1 MRSLLSIGSTCPQ
14 SCASWDDDALVL
26 GLEAG
31 NERAFTEIYERYWQ
45 RLYALAHRKL
55 KASADA
61 EEVVQDVFVNL
72 WHKRSTARIYKLDA
86 YLFAAAKYKIIDCL
100 RARMTHSGYIAYAA
114 PHSRL
119 ADRSMEG
126 ELGAIDLSGALAASV
141 GHLPE
146 NTQTVFRLSR
156 EEYQS
161 VPEIAVRLNLAP
173 KTVEYHLT
181 RSLRFLRARLREF
194 LLFPFILAQVI
205 FEHKTFIINYL
216 Y

>member
-1 MRSLLSIGSTCPQ
+1 MRVVSSIGSTHPQ
-14 SCASWDDDALVL
+14 SCAAWDDDALVL

-55 KASADA
+55 NASTDA
-61 EEVVQDVFVNL
+61 EEVVQDVFVTL
-72 WHKRSTARIYKLDA
+72 WHKRSTARIARLEV

-100 RARMTHSGYIAYAA
+100 RARMAHSGYIAKTTPY
-114 PHSRL
+114 SRSD
-119 ADRSMEG
+119 DRSTEE
-126 ELGAIDLSGALAASV
+126 ELDASDLSGALAASV
-141 GHLPE
+141 GVLPE

-156 EEYQS
+156 EAYQS

-181 RSLRFLRARLREF
+181 RSLRFLRARLKDF
-194 LLFPFILAQVI
+194 LLFPIILAQLL
-205 FEHKTFIINYL
+205 F
-216 Y
+216 

>member
-1 MRSLLSIGSTCPQ
+1 MTGLSSIGSTCPQ
-14 SCASWDDDALVL
+14 SCSSWDDDALVL

-45 RLYALAHRKL
+45 RLYTLAHRKL
-55 KASADA
+55 NASTDA
-61 EEVVQDVFVNL
+61 EETVQEVFVNL
-72 WHKRSTARIYKLDA
+72 WHKRGTARIHKLDV

-100 RARMTHSGYIAYAA
+100 RARMAHDGYVAYVA
-114 PHSRL
+114 PHTRSI
-119 ADRSMEG
+119 DRSTE
-126 ELGAIDLSGALAASV
+126 EVLGASDLSGALAASV
-141 GHLPE
+141 GRLPA

-181 RSLRFLRARLREF
+181 RSLRFLRARLKDF
-194 LLFPFILAQVI
+194 LLFPIILAQ
-205 FEHKTFIINYL
+205 FL
-216 Y
+216 P